1 MKAFMIAKH
10 GPEIPATD
18 ADGKR
23 MYHGFVRLARVG
35 DWAVY
40 LVSGTGA
47 QLLAIDALPNVIGIC
62 AVTES
67 GTVKWAELDANMA
80 LAVRTKL
87 SAWLTARGYPTIP
100 TGWTNRKVLVEVAK
114 RMDAKFD
121 LGFFDVA
128 DAT

>member
-1 MKAFMIAKH
+1 MKAFMVAKH

-18 ADGKR
+18 DAGKR
-23 MYHGFVRLARVG
+23 MYHGFVRLARIG

-67 GTVKWAELDANMA
+67 GDVKWGELDANIA

-87 SAWLTARGYPTIP
+87 NTWLTARGLPTIP
-100 TGWTNRKVLVEVAK
+100 AGWTNRKVLVEVAK
-114 RMDAKFD
+114 RMDERFD